1 MSILQ
6 DILSGDLDFARE
18 NDESVVEKVETETI
32 EETKA
37 DDETPPEGYEEVE
50 TTTDEAGEET
60 IESDDL
66 ETELLEVQDEVN
78 TIEQAEAKV
87 DEAEDAAIAT
97 EALLANLVYASGHGG
112 LNYAHAD
119 AIRVS
124 TESIVRSL
132 GMDESDI
139 PHLDFGRESFT
150 STSAVALSTETAMES
165 VKNFFVKIL
174 DGILKGIAWIVDK
187 GMALVTRLFS
197 NFEKLQKRANA
208 ISTALARLPANAK
221 PKKDTIKSAGI
232 ANALTIDGKVASGS
246 ECVGAIRSALD
257 EITSGWQ
264 VKAIS
269 ATALKEAKEAYA
281 SLDKEGKK
289 ELIVASLEAM
299 GKELPFSSKGT
310 ELSKDAAAKRGIKL
324 KDGEICRIS
333 DVLPRNK
340 AVVTIVGQHSSKFEE
355 LQQPRTVSRV
365 VSVKPAS
372 TESRDI
378 EIKIPGKAEIAN
390 LLKGVTGL
398 LRDLQKV
405 KNGMEAALPAIKAL
419 KGEIWNLR
427 KKYVAISKDARG
439 GRGFIDNNRFVRGS
453 INVVKASI
461 TNLREPGQSFLTY
474 ALFELKGLLDFAN
487 ASVKAYAAGSGNLDY
502 EPAKK

>member
-6 DILSGDLDFARE
+6 DILNGDLDFTRE
-18 NDESVVEKVETETI
+18 EDDSVVVNVNTD
-32 EETKA
+32 EETKV

-50 TTTDEAGEET
+50 TTTDADGEET

-66 ETELLEVQDEVN
+66 ETELLEVQEEAND
-78 TIEQAEAKV
+78 IEQAEAKV

-97 EALLANLVYASGHGG
+97 EALLANLVYASQHGG

-132 GMDESDI
+132 GMADSDI

-208 ISTALARLPANAK
+208 ISAALNKLPANAK

-257 EITSGWQ
+257 EIISNWQ

-281 SLDKEGKK
+281 KMDKEAKGAWN
-289 ELIVASLEAM
+289 VAALEGM
-299 GKELPFSSKGT
+299 SKELPFTSKGT

-324 KDGEICRIS
+324 KDGETCRIS
-333 DVLPRNK
+333 DILPRNK
-340 AVVTIVGQHSSKFEE
+340 AVVTIVGTHDSKLEE
-355 LQQPRTVSRV
+355 LKQPRTVSRV

-378 EIKIPGKAEIAN
+378 DVKIPGKAEIAN

-405 KNGMEAALPAIKAL
+405 KNGMESALPAIKAL

-427 KKYVAISKDARG
+427 KKYVAVTKEGRG
-439 GRGFIDNNRFVRGS
+439 NRGFIDNNSFVRGS
-453 INVVKASI
+453 INIVKASI
-461 TNLREPGQSFLTY
+461 TNLREPGRSFLTY

-502 EPAKK
+502 EPAKGK

>member
-6 DILSGDLDFARE
+6 DILNGDLSISRE
-18 NDESVVEKVETETI
+18 DDESVVDGVNA
-32 EETKA
+32 EETQV
-37 DDETPPEGYEEVE
+37 DDETPPESYEDVD
-50 TTTDEAGEET
+50 TATDAEGEET

-66 ETELLEVQDEVN
+66 ETELLEVQEEAD
-78 TIEQAEAKV
+78 TIEK
-87 DEAEDAAIAT
+87 AEDKVEEAQEAAIAT
-97 EALLANLVYASGHGG
+97 EALLANLVYASQHGG

-119 AIRVS
+119 SIRVS
-124 TESIVRSL
+124 TEHIVRSL

-150 STSAVALSTETAMES
+150 STSSVALSTETAMES

-208 ISTALARLPANAK
+208 ISAALNKLPANAK

-246 ECVGAIRSALD
+246 ECVGAIRSVLD
-257 EITSGWQ
+257 EIISGWQ

-269 ATALKEAKEAYA
+269 ATALKEAKEAQA
-281 SLDKEGKK
+281 KMSKEEKANHTGSILEAHEAMKK
-289 ELIVASLEAM
+289 EM
-299 GKELPFSSKGT
+299 PFTSKGT

-324 KDGEICRIS
+324 KDGETCRIS

-340 AVVTIVGQHSSKFEE
+340 AVVTIVGKHSSKLEE
-355 LQQPRTVSRV
+355 LKEPRIVSRV
-365 VSVKPAS
+365 VSVKAAS
-372 TESRDI
+372 SDSRDI
-378 EIKIPGKAEIAN
+378 NVKIPGKAEIAN
-390 LLKGVTGL
+390 LVKGVTGI
-398 LRDLQKV
+398 LRDLQRV
-405 KNGMEAALPAIKAL
+405 KNGMESALPTIKAL
-419 KGEIWNLR
+419 KSDIFNLR
-427 KKYVAISKDARG
+427 KKYVAITKEGRG
-439 GRGFIDNNRFVRGS
+439 NRGFIDNNRFVRGS
-453 INVVKASI
+453 INIVKASI

-474 ALFELKGLLDFAN
+474 ALFALKGLLDFAH
-487 ASVKAYAAGSGNLDY
+487 ASVKAYAAGTGNLDY
-502 EPAKK
+502 EDAE